1 MFYCN
6 DCAEEKKYPLS
17 GFKSHGRCEI
27 CKQIRQCND
36 VPSRDLPKKEELKQ
50 KCSYYNGRMK
60 CAFFGQEKCVYDKGM
75 VPFPYICGVE
85 SQMEEQAT
93 REP

>member
-1 MFYCN
+1 M
-6 DCAEEKKYPLS
+6 KMSIP
-17 GFKSHGRCEI
+17 
-27 CKQIRQCND
+27 
-36 VPSRDLPKKEELKQ
+36 KEELKQ
-50 KCSYYNGRMK
+50 KCGYYNGRMK